1 MLRIFGKSLLNSGCC
16 HFPACPTVAKQT
28 QIESRLISLS
38 TASFSTAVSSPQSSE
53 GKQSQDS
60 TQREFQQGS
69 DGQDE
74 AIEYELI
81 HTKKELKERA
91 WLERKWGIKMN
102 LPVYPVLDTFREHNS
117 NLPLIKGQ
125 MIKGRIIQVQRCA
138 LTPGQL

>member
-1 MLRIFGKSLLNSGCC
+1 MLRIFGKSLLHSGCC
-16 HFPACPTVAKQT
+16 RFPACPTVAKQT

-38 TASFSTAVSSPQSSE
+38 TASFSTAVNPPQSSE
-53 GKQSQDS
+53 GQQSQDF
-60 TQREFQQGS
+60 TQRGFEQGS

-74 AIEYELI
+74 MLDEYELI

-91 WLERKWGIKMN
+91 WLERKWGLKMN
-102 LPVYPVLDTFREHNS
+102 LPVYPVLETFREHNS

-138 LTPGQL
+138 